1 MFIMIEE
8 SISNCNVHTN
18 LLVTLL
24 RYRFKT
30 SSLGEGLRL
39 SISEGPDVRR
49 CYLSPDHILSSKV
62 LKDN

>member
-8 SISNCNVHTN
+8 SISNFNVHTN

-24 RYRFKT
+24 RCRFKP

-49 CYLSPDHILSSKV
+49 CC
-62 LKDN
+62 